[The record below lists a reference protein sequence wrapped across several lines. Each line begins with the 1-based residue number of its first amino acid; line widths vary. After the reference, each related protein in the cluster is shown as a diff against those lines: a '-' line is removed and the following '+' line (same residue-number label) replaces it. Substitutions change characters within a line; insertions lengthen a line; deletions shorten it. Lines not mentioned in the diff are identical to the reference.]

1 MAYLIIQ
8 SGKQKGQAF
17 KLDKCPLSAGRE
29 VTRDIQVVDPK
40 VSRKHFIVDQDKS
53 AGPDT
58 YTIVAVSQT
67 NGVHV
72 NGTRIDAAT
81 RLANGDY
88 IRVGDTEIVFVAS
101 DPARIDALKRFREFS
116 AATRAATQRI
126 QDS

>member
-40 VSRKHFIVDQDKS
+40 VSRRHFTVDQDKATKAYS
-53 AGPDT
+53 
-58 YTIVAVSQT
+58 IVAVSQT

-72 NGTRIDAAT
+72 NGKRIEAAT
-81 RLANGDY
+81 PLVNGDH
-88 IRVGDTEIVFVAS
+88 IRVGNTEIVYVES
-101 DPARIDALKRFREFS
+101 DPARVDALQRFREFS
-116 AATRAATQRI
+116 ATTRAPTEKI
-126 QDS
+126 TFE